1 MPTQDDVRRLALAL
15 TEATEDR
22 DHFGFRVDGKQFAW
36 AWNKRVDPKGA
47 RVPQPDVLV
56 VRVANE
62 LEKQSLLSLDTSAF
76 FTEPH
81 YNGYPAVLVRLQ
93 AIDLDLLEKLLTD
106 AGVPRHPSDC
116 WQRRLAARLRG
127 RGARRAGQAPPRRRV
142 RRRRRRWRS
151 PTALR
156 WGVAIRERGLRR
168 R

>member
-15 TEATEDR
+15 PDTTEDP

-36 AWNKRVDPKGA
+36 AWNKRVDPKRA

-81 YNGYPAVLVRLQ
+81 YNGYPAVLIRLPMV
-93 AIDLDLLEKLLTD
+93 DLDLLEKLLTD
-106 AGVPRHPSDC
+106 AWRTKAPK
-116 WQRRLAARLRG
+116 RLLAEAASR
-127 RGARRAGQAPPRRRV
+127 
-142 RRRRRRWRS
+142 
-151 PTALR
+151 
-156 WGVAIRERGLRR
+156 
-168 R
+168 